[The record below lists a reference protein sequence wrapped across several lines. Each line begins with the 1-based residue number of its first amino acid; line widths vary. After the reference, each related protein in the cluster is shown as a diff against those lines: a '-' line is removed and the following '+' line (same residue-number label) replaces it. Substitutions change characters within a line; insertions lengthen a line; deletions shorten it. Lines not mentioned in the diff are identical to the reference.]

1 LVQVVLLAVAA
12 QVVVNTR
19 LVYLYRVMQA
29 RREVL
34 EALEKRRHLANGML
48 TQDEKILVEAVA
60 EENPHTKP
68 TLAVQ
73 A

>member
-1 LVQVVLLAVAA
+1 
-12 QVVVNTR
+12 
-19 LVYLYRVMQA
+19 
-29 RREVL
+29 
-34 EALEKRRHLANGML
+34 LEKRRHLANGML